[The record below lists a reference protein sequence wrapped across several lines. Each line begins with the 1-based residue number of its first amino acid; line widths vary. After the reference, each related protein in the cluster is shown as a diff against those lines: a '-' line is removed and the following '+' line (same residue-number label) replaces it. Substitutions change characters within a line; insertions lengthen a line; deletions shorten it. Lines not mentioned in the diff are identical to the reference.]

1 MSIFRAYDIR
11 GRYPS
16 EINKEITFKIGSAF
30 GKFIK
35 GKRIVVGC
43 DARESSPDLKDAL
56 MSGLFRTGK
65 EIIDIGL
72 STTPMFYFAAN
83 HLDADG
89 GVMITASHL
98 GPEFN
103 GLKLVESGGLSLTY
117 DTGIGTIEKMI
128 EKEKYEPGDYEVT
141 KKDVKED
148 YLKFLINKRI
158 NIKGKIVVDT
168 GNGMIGL
175 VIKDVLKR
183 IGIDYKGLY
192 LDVDCS
198 FPNHEANPIKEETL
212 KDLKEVVKKEK
223 ALFGI
228 AFDGDGDRIGIVNEM
243 GEVVPGDFLIALI
256 AKNIL
261 KRGPAKILYDLR
273 SSKIVPEVITGMGG
287 TPVKSRVGHSFISRR
302 MKEEDIEFGG
312 ELSGHFYFKKT
323 FYVESSILALINIL
337 ELVSGTGKK
346 LSELVKPLEKYYKS
360 GEINF
365 EVNNKERKLKEIE
378 RVYREKGAK
387 IEKIDGIT
395 VEFENWWFNLRPSN
409 TEDLIRLNLEAK
421 TKELMEEKLEEV
433 EKIIKA

>member
-16 EINKEITFKIGSAF
+16 EINKEIAFKIGSAF

-43 DARESSPDLKDAL
+43 DARESSPDLKDAI
-56 MSGLFRTGK
+56 MSGLFKAEK

-117 DTGIGTIEKMI
+117 DTGIGTIEKI
-128 EKEKYEPGDYEVT
+128 VEKEKYEPENYEVT

-168 GNGMIGL
+168 GNGMMGL

-183 IGIDYKGLY
+183 IGIEYKGLY

-198 FPNHEANPIKEETL
+198 FPNHEANPLKEETL
-212 KDLKEVVKKEK
+212 NELKKTVVKEK
-223 ALFGI
+223 ALLGI

-337 ELVSGTGKK
+337 ELVSETGEK